1 MFTNFCSARQKLSKK
16 CPSLTKL
23 LPISNISNECVVSV
37 CHECYLAKQLTESE
51 IIGLYFAKCFR
62 FIRVLISAATT
73 MLNVFVSSWGRVMFI
88 RERVC
93 SEGWQ
98 RNSYLYLSKIHIFKT
113 KTTVFKT
120 ASASASKA
128 DRGNPVYRQDKTGG
142 GVASPF
148 TLPYKVVSS
157 STAMSILSANQRKTL
172 SSSNQQSP
180 YFPYLQQPSLHLLR
194 IKT

>member
-1 MFTNFCSARQKLSKK
+1 MCCFCLSWMLSSQAIDWIWNNWFLFCK
-16 CPSLTKL
+16 
-23 LPISNISNECVVSV
+23 
-37 CHECYLAKQLTESE
+37 
-51 IIGLYFAKCFR
+51 
-62 FIRVLISAATT
+62 VLSIHQSISAATT

-113 KTTVFKT
+113 KTIVFKT

-157 STAMSILSANQRKTL
+157 STAMSILSANQCKTL
-172 SSSNQQSP
+172 SSSNQKSP
-180 YFPYLQQPSLHLLR
+180 YFPYLQQTSLHLLR